1 MQTLKPRVA
10 LLQSNI
16 KSAVRSVRITGNSLQ
31 KIRREFFARNPLCC
45 MCTAEGRTG
54 LATELDHIT
63 PLWKG
68 GAEAASN
75 RQGLC
80 HEHHQ
85 VKTAEE
91 AAERARGGGV

>member
-16 KSAVRSVRITGNSLQ
+16 KSAVRSVRITGNSLL
-31 KIRREFFARNPLCC
+31 KIRREHFARNPLCC

-68 GAEAASN
+68 GAEAPSN

-80 HEHHQ
+80 HDHHQ

-91 AAERARGGGV
+91 AKERARAPGL